1 MVEKYA
7 YTKIYDNYG
16 KVVITLNELLEKR
29 NIRPY
34 RLSQLTGIHYDII
47 TKYVKGSL
55 YRVDLEILA
64 KICYVLECTLNDV
77 IHYEQDELLQK

>member
-47 TKYVKGSL
+47 AKYVKGSL